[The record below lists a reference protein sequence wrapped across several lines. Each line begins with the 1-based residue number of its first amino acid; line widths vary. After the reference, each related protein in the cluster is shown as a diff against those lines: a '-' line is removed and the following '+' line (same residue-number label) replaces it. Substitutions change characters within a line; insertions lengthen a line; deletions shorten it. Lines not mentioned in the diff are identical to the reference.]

1 MYIIFLYYFKEKD
14 GEIVMSLEIRFLQK
28 DYKIPNDIIT
38 YLNALQ
44 VADEIKDSLFRACR
58 DKVSKS
64 EIRAISTDEMVPEMK
79 KQASRFIK
87 MLCDNNIFNRTI
99 DKYTFSN
106 EGYKEFD
113 EHNKAAVL
121 AMSNYLLEEMEH
133 FQQGIEDA
141 EREAASNIT
150 GTGVQV
156 WSSSFLTLAAA
167 SALEYSALKK
177 QANAADQ
184 QYREKVRWISKKGS
198 DKREQQEIDY
208 LNNIYYPNISNSLT
222 LFAYCMLDKYLADLH
237 DNDIFDNET
246 LNYVNIKHSQ
256 DLLQNLDITNN
267 KAAVLANAFQA
278 CPFNINVYLNAIK
291 FDLFGEDEVNTL
303 RAIHQD
309 SELNREL
316 NRRFIEI
323 KQTNHIKDTLEK
335 NGQLIN
341 ALCLCSGK
349 TPEFYYQQHTKD
361 LYRKALHEYSEL
373 REYSESDSACSR
385 FVNTLG
391 DKVLSMNDDDFLKM
405 LRIKVYNIITDEQ
418 FIDLIEFCGYKN
430 FTKEISPNEKTLST
444 RKEINKYYIDTV
456 YEKVIPIAEKVKDR
470 ITKEKHYEATI
481 KSEDEKKRKKSNT
494 IKLSILLVLLTLPII
509 LYIVIVS
516 IMTQNS
522 KQQVTAYIQN
532 MIDVNIQE
540 ESQKS
545 SSYFNE
551 AKFED
556 RYEITDIKFYKDYSS
571 VCIVTEVTFYSKA
584 TNLWSVTASLA
595 TYDLIDDTSKKGSL
609 DISFLISKDDYNIII
624 PNCKVNCAD
633 GKTVYCNKFD
643 EFNKKFS
650 YSLVNPYI
658 STWFIV
664 LYIIYASILL
674 IIYRKNKN
682 VIIGGKGKNKAI

>member
-1 MYIIFLYYFKEKD
+1 
-14 GEIVMSLEIRFLQK
+14 MSLEMRFLKK
-28 DYKIPNDIIT
+28 DYRIPNDIIT

-64 EIRAISTDEMVPEMK
+64 EIRAISTDEIVPEMK

-87 MLCDNNIFNRTI
+87 MLCDNNIFSRTI
-99 DKYTFSN
+99 DEYTFSN

-121 AMSNYLLEEMEH
+121 AMSNFLLEEMEH

-184 QYREKVRWISKKGS
+184 QYREKVRWISKTGS

-208 LNNIYYPNISNSLT
+208 LNNIYYPNISNALT
-222 LFAYCMLDKYLADLH
+222 LFAYCMLDKYLVDLH
-237 DNDIFDNET
+237 DNDLFDNDT
-246 LNYVNIKHSQ
+246 LNFVNIKHSQ

-267 KAAVLANAFQA
+267 KAAVLSSAFQA

-291 FDLFGEDEVNTL
+291 FDLFGEDEVNAL
-303 RAIHQD
+303 RVIHQD
-309 SELNREL
+309 SELKREL
-316 NRRFIEI
+316 NHRFIEI

-335 NGQLIN
+335 NERLIN
-341 ALCLCSGK
+341 ALCLYSGK
-349 TPEFYYQQHTKD
+349 TPVFYYQQYTKD
-361 LYRKALHEYSEL
+361 LYRKVRHEYSEI

-391 DKVLSMNDDDFLKM
+391 DKVLSMNDDDFLEL
-405 LRIKVYNIITDEQ
+405 LRKKVNSIITDEQ
-418 FIDLIEFCGYKN
+418 FKDLIEFCGYKELI
-430 FTKEISPNEKTLST
+430 KEISPKEETFST
-444 RKEINKYYIDTV
+444 RKDINRYYIDTV

-470 ITKEKHYEATI
+470 ITKEKHYEAAI
-481 KSEDEKKRKKSNT
+481 KSEDEKQRKKSNT
-494 IKLSILLVLLTLPII
+494 IKLSILLVLLALPII

-516 IMTQNS
+516 IMIQNS

-571 VCIVTEVTFYSKA
+571 VCIVPEVTFYSKA

-595 TYDLIDDTSKKGSL
+595 TYDLIDDTSKQGSL
-609 DISFLISKDDYNIII
+609 DIPFLISKDNYNFII
-624 PNCKVNCAD
+624 PNCKVYCAD

-643 EFNKKFS
+643 EFNEKFS

-658 STWFIV
+658 SAWFII
-664 LYIIYASILL
+664 LYIIYAIILL
-674 IIYRKNKN
+674 VIHWKNRN
-682 VIIGGKGKNKAI
+682 VIIGTKNKST

>member
-1 MYIIFLYYFKEKD
+1 
-14 GEIVMSLEIRFLQK
+14 MSLELRFIQK
-28 DYKIPNDIIT
+28 DYEIPNDIIT

-44 VADEIKDSLFRACR
+44 VADEIKDSLFYACR

-99 DKYTFSN
+99 DEYTFSN

-121 AMSNYLLEEMEH
+121 AMSNFLLEEMEH

-208 LNNIYYPNISNSLT
+208 LNNIYYPNISNALT
-222 LFAYCMLDKYLADLH
+222 LFAYCMLDNYLADLH
-237 DNDIFDNET
+237 NNGLFDNET

-267 KAAVLANAFQA
+267 KAAVLSSAFQA
-278 CPFNINVYLNAIK
+278 CPFNINVYLSAIE

-303 RAIHQD
+303 RTIHQD
-309 SELNREL
+309 SELKREL
-316 NRRFIEI
+316 SRRFIEI
-323 KQTNHIKDTLEK
+323 KQTNHIKDTLE
-335 NGQLIN
+335 NYDQLIN

-349 TPEFYYQQHTKD
+349 TPEFYYQQYTKD
-361 LYRKALHEYSEL
+361 LYRKVIHEYSEL
-373 REYSESDSACSR
+373 REYCESDSACSR
-385 FVNTLG
+385 FVNSLG
-391 DKVLSMNDDDFLKM
+391 DKILAMNDDDFLKL
-405 LRIKVYNIITDEQ
+405 LRKKVNSIITDEQ
-418 FIDLIEFCGYKN
+418 FVDLIEYCGYKDLI
-430 FTKEISPNEKTLST
+430 KEISPKGETFST

-470 ITKEKHYEATI
+470 ITKEKHYEAVI
-481 KSEDEKKRKKSNT
+481 KSEDEKQRKKSNI
-494 IKLSILLVLLTLPII
+494 IKVSILLVLLALPII
-509 LYIVIVS
+509 LYVVIVS
-516 IMTQNS
+516 IITQNS
-522 KQQVTAYIQN
+522 KQQVTAYIQD
-532 MIDVNIQE
+532 MIVANIQE
-540 ESQKS
+540 ESKNPS
-545 SSYFNE
+545 SDFNE
-551 AKFED
+551 AQFEN
-556 RYEITDIKFYKDYSS
+556 RYEITDIKFYKDYNS
-571 VCIVTEVTFYSKA
+571 VCIVPEVTFYSKA

-595 TYDLIDDTSKKGSL
+595 TYDLIDDATKEGAL
-609 DISFLISKDDYNIII
+609 DVPFLISKKDYNLII
-624 PNCKVNCAD
+624 PNCKVICAD
-633 GKTVYCNKFD
+633 GETIYCKKFD
-643 EFNKKFS
+643 KFNEKFS

-658 STWFIV
+658 SIWFIV
-664 LYIIYASILL
+664 IYIIYAIILL
-674 IIYRKNKN
+674 IIHRKNKS
-682 VIIGGKGKNKAI
+682 VVVGAKRKNKTN

>member
-1 MYIIFLYYFKEKD
+1 
-14 GEIVMSLEIRFLQK
+14 MSLELRFIQK
-28 DYKIPNDIIT
+28 DYEMPDDIII

-44 VADEIKDSLFRACR
+44 VADEIKDSLFQACR

-64 EIRAISTDEMVPEMK
+64 DIRAISTDEMVPEMK

-99 DKYTFSN
+99 DEYTFSN
-106 EGYKEFD
+106 EGYKKFD

-121 AMSNYLLEEMEH
+121 AMSNFLLEEMEH

-237 DNDIFDNET
+237 DNDLFDNET

-267 KAAVLANAFQA
+267 KAAVLTSAFQA
-278 CPFNINVYLNAIK
+278 CPFNINVYLSAIK
-291 FDLFGEDEVNTL
+291 LDLFGEDEVNTL

-309 SELNREL
+309 SELKREV

-349 TPEFYYQQHTKD
+349 TPEFYYQQYTKD
-361 LYRKALHEYSEL
+361 LYRKVIHEYSEL
-373 REYSESDSACSR
+373 REYSESDSACSS
-385 FVNTLG
+385 FVNSLG
-391 DKVLSMNDDDFLKM
+391 DNILAMNDDDFLKL
-405 LRIKVYNIITDEQ
+405 LRKRVNCIITDEQ
-418 FIDLIEFCGYKN
+418 FIDLIEFCGYEDLI
-430 FTKEISPNEKTLST
+430 KEISPKEKVFST
-444 RKEINKYYIDTV
+444 RKDINKYYIDTV
-456 YEKVIPIAEKVKDR
+456 YEKVIPVAEKVKDR
-470 ITKEKHYEATI
+470 ITKEKHYEAVI
-481 KSEDEKKRKKSNT
+481 KSEDEKQRKKSNT
-494 IKLSILLVLLTLPII
+494 IKVSILLVLLALPII
-509 LYIVIVS
+509 LYVVIVS
-516 IMTQNS
+516 IITQNT
-522 KQQVTAYIQN
+522 KQQVTAYIQD
-532 MIDVNIQE
+532 MIVANIKKV
-540 ESQKS
+540 SQNP

-556 RYEITDIKFYKDYSS
+556 RYEITDIKFYEYYSS
-571 VCIVTEVTFYSKA
+571 VCIVPEVTFYSKA
-584 TNLWSVTASLA
+584 TNLWSATASLA
-595 TYDLIDDTSKKGSL
+595 IYDLIDNVYEKGSI
-609 DISFLISKDDYNIII
+609 DVPFHIFKKDYNLIIQII
-624 PNCKVNCAD
+624 PNCKVICAD
-633 GKTVYCNKFD
+633 GKTIYCEAH
-643 EFNKKFS
+643 EFNKEDS

-658 STWFIV
+658 STCFFV
-664 LYIIYASILL
+664 LYVIYVIILL
-674 IIYRKNKN
+674 IIHRKNKN
-682 VIIGGKGKNKAI
+682 VIIGGKKKNEATKNITA

>member
-1 MYIIFLYYFKEKD
+1 
-14 GEIVMSLEIRFLQK
+14 MSLELRFIQK
-28 DYKIPNDIIT
+28 DYDIPNDIII

-99 DKYTFSN
+99 DEYTFSN
-106 EGYKEFD
+106 EGYKEFN

-121 AMSNYLLEEMEH
+121 AMSNFLLEEMEH

-141 EREAASNIT
+141 EREAVSNIT

-208 LNNIYYPNISNSLT
+208 LNNIYYPNISNALT
-222 LFAYCMLDKYLADLH
+222 LFAYCMLDNYLADLH
-237 DNDIFDNET
+237 NNGLFDNET

-267 KAAVLANAFQA
+267 KAAVLASAFQA
-278 CPFNINVYLNAIK
+278 CPFNINVYLSAIK

-309 SELNREL
+309 SELKREL
-316 NRRFIEI
+316 NHRFIEI
-323 KQTNHIKDTLEK
+323 KQTSHIKDTLEK

-361 LYRKALHEYSEL
+361 PYRKVIHEYSEI

-385 FVNTLG
+385 FVNSLG
-391 DKVLSMNDDDFLKM
+391 DKILTMNDDDFLKM
-405 LRIKVYNIITDEQ
+405 LRKKVNSIITDEQ
-418 FIDLIEFCGYKN
+418 FVDLIEYCGYKDLI
-430 FTKEISPNEKTLST
+430 KEISPKGETFST
-444 RKEINKYYIDTV
+444 RKDINKYYIDTV

-470 ITKEKHYEATI
+470 ITKEKHYEAVI
-481 KSEDEKKRKKSNT
+481 KSEDEKQRKKSNT
-494 IKLSILLVLLTLPII
+494 IKVSILLVLLALPII
-509 LYIVIVS
+509 LYVVIVS
-516 IMTQNS
+516 IITQNS
-522 KQQVTAYIQN
+522 KQQVTAYIQD
-532 MIDVNIQE
+532 MIVANIQE
-540 ESQKS
+540 ESQNP

-556 RYEITDIKFYKDYSS
+556 RYEITDIKFYKDYNS
-571 VCIVTEVTFYSKA
+571 VCIVPEVTFYSKA

-595 TYDLIDDTSKKGSL
+595 TYDLIDDATKEGSL
-609 DISFLISKDDYNIII
+609 DVPFLISKKDYNLII
-624 PNCKVNCAD
+624 PNCEVICSD
-633 GKTVYCNKFD
+633 GKTIYCDKFN

-650 YSLVNPYI
+650 YSLVNPFI
-658 STWFIV
+658 STWFII
-664 LYIIYASILL
+664 LYIIYLIVLL
-674 IIYRKNKN
+674 IIFRKNKN
-682 VIIGGKGKNKAI
+682 VIIGAKKKNKST